1 MRIDLPNPKEFSHL
15 IGKLLKIENNFLIKG
30 ISIDSRNIKKGDLFV
45 GLKGDK
51 VDGNNYVNQAISS
64 GCSMVLL
71 SKDNNKNLK
80 IPKIV
85 LKEPKIFLGQIAKIW
100 REKFDINVVGI
111 TGSNGKTTTKDLL
124 VNIFSYEQNVHATLG
139 NYNTDLSLP
148 LTLLQLD
155 NCHNISFLEMG
166 ANKIGDISY
175 LCNISKPNLGV
186 ITNISHAHLSTFKSI
201 DNIRKAKLELF
212 QSIEDNGII
221 FLNNDDNNI
230 SQNFNTLKKITYGF
244 DKKSNFQCE
253 KIINDSGEIILKIN
267 NEIIQTKFKNPTICK
282 NILPA
287 VAISITLGVSWE
299 NIKKGI
305 LSFNPPSGRCVT
317 YVKNGITIIDDTYNA
332 NLSSTLSAID
342 YISQL
347 KLKGNKIMVFGDM
360 LELGSKSNDH
370 HKKVGLKVSNS
381 NINQLITFGE
391 NSFTTY
397 NNSNLINKNHFTSLE
412 KLLYHLKNY
421 INEGDAVLFKA
432 SRGMNFDALIKK
444 VFKS

>member
-1 MRIDLPNPKEFSHL
+1 MRIDLPYPKEFSL
-15 IGKLLKIENNFLIKG
+15 LFAKLLKIKNNVLIKG

-45 GLKGDK
+45 GLKGNK
-51 VDGNNYVNQAISS
+51 VDGNNYVSQAISS

-71 SKDNNKNLK
+71 SENINQNLK
-80 IPKIV
+80 IPKII

-100 REKFDINVVGI
+100 REKFDINIVGI

-124 VNIFSYEQNVHATLG
+124 VNIFSYEKNVHATLG

-148 LTLLQLD
+148 LTLLKLD
-155 NCHNISFLEMG
+155 NFHNISILEMG

-175 LCNISKPNLGV
+175 LCDISKPNVGV

-212 QSIEDNGII
+212 ESINDNGII
-221 FLNNDDNNI
+221 FLNNDDKNI
-230 SQNFNTLKKITYGF
+230 NQKFNTLKKITYGF

-253 KIINDSGEIILKIN
+253 KIINDSGEIYLKIN
-267 NEIIQTKFKNPTICK
+267 DQIIQTKFKNPTICK

-287 VAISITLGVSWE
+287 VAISKTLGISWE

-305 LSFNPPSGRCVT
+305 LSFNPPAGRCVT
-317 YVKNGITIIDDTYNA
+317 YIKNGITIIDDTYNA
-332 NLSSTLSAID
+332 NLSSTLDAID
-342 YISQL
+342 YISKL
-347 KLKGNKIMVFGDM
+347 KLKGKKIMVFGDM

-381 NINQLITFGE
+381 KINQLITFGE
-391 NSFTTY
+391 NSYVTF
-397 NNSNLINKNHFTSLE
+397 NNTNRINKNHFTSTE
-412 KLLYHLKNY
+412 KLLYHLKND

-432 SRGMNFDALIKK
+432 SRGMNFDTLINK
-444 VFKS
+444 VFKN